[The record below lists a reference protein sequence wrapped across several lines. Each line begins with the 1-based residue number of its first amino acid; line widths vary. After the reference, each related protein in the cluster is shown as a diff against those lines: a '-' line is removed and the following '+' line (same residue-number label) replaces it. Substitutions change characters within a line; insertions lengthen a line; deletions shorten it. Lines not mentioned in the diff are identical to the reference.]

1 MRCCARTLVRYAPGA
16 TVVNTIGTRDG
27 VQGAA
32 LRLAGKT
39 AVVTGAASGNGR
51 AIALRFAEEG
61 ADVVVADVAESA
73 ARDTASQIEDL
84 GRRVLVTGTDV
95 SRRAD
100 VEDMVRQAVDTFGH
114 VDVLVNNAG
123 IETLI
128 AFLDLPEDEWD
139 RVLNVNLKGPY
150 LCGQAVARHM
160 VDRAIHG
167 SIINIA
173 SISSEVAFAGQAHYA
188 SSKGGLRMLTKAM
201 AGELARHGIRVNA
214 IGPGVI
220 DTPMSARSLSMPE
233 VRDWMMANIP
243 LKRVGQPRDV
253 ANVAL
258 FLASDEASYMT
269 GAIVFVDGG
278 WLIQ

>member
-1 MRCCARTLVRYAPGA
+1 L
-16 TVVNTIGTRDG
+16 N
-27 VQGAA
+27 
-32 LRLAGKT
+32 GKT
-39 AVVTGAASGNGR
+39 AVVTGAAGGNGR

-61 ADVVVADVAESA
+61 ADVVVADVVA
-73 ARDTASQIEDL
+73 AGARETADKVVAL
-84 GRRVLVTGTDV
+84 GRRALVTNTDV
-95 SRRAD
+95 SKHTD
-100 VEDMVRQAVDTFGH
+100 VAEMVHQAVDVFGH

-123 IETLI
+123 VETLI
-128 AFLDLPEDEWD
+128 PFLDLPEDEWD
-139 RVLNVNLKGPY
+139 RVLNINLKGPF
-150 LCGQAVARHM
+150 LCGQVVAQHM
-160 VDRAIHG
+160 VDRSIQG
-167 SIINIA
+167 SIVNIA
-173 SISSEVAFAGQAHYA
+173 SINAEVAFKGQAHYV

-201 AGELARHGIRVNA
+201 AIDLAPHGIRVNA

-220 DTPMSARSLSMPE
+220 DTAMTARSLSTPE
-233 VRDWMMANIP
+233 VRAWMMDNIP